1 MASLYQRGKK
11 VCDVSSVSVV
21 PGQRKLERI
30 GNQVVPGRKDVDSV
44 TFTCPE
50 PILPD
55 PTYELRLDDGTVLSI
70 AIEHTSGTQGGTN
83 VRALI
88 QP

>member
-11 VCDVSSVSVV
+11 VCDVLSVSVV
-21 PGQRKLERI
+21 RGQRKMERV
-30 GNQVVPGRKDVDSV
+30 GNEIVPGRKDADSV
-44 TFTCPE
+44 TFICPE
-50 PILPD
+50 PILLD
-55 PTYELRLDDGTVLSI
+55 PTYELELDDGTKLSI
-70 AIEHTSGTQGGTN
+70 VIEHTTGTQGGSN